1 MATSTIKTGH
11 ATILYGNGTYRNDIG
26 KTITLSDDIK
36 NYEFLR
42 ITLYGS
48 SLVSAQKCLLTI
60 PNMCEDIGSGNYPV
74 AFNGTN
80 YVARLNING
89 TEIGFTSCTAS
100 AAFIANVRG
109 FKKR

>member
-11 ATILYGNGTYRNDIG
+11 ATILYGNSTYRNDIG

-48 SLVSAQKCLLTI
+48 SQVSAQKCMLTI
-60 PNMCEDIGSGNYPV
+60 PNMCEDVGSGNYPV

-80 YVARLNING
+80 FVARLNING